1 MMTIMMS
8 YLPTSKVYFIYS
20 KYKNCHIR

>member
-1 MMTIMMS
+1 MTIMMS

-20 KYKNCHIR
+20 KYKNFHIR